1 MLSQIKTSN
10 PMKNHTEKKEAVI
23 ATFKAYRKNQIDKYE
38 LKAYLK
44 DIEYQL
50 YKAEFENTNQ
60 TDEDFERLETL
71 GMWFKFFKGD
81 TACTTIGDII
91 NALDCPTNG
100 KYILRNLDSAINDN
114 ELEIYF
120 S

>member
-1 MLSQIKTSN
+1 
-10 PMKNHTEKKEAVI
+10 MKNHTEKKEAVI
-23 ATFKAYRKNQIDKYE
+23 ATFKAYRTNRIDKYE

-50 YKAEFENTNQ
+50 YMRYFEDIEQTNN
-60 TDEDFERLETL
+60 DEYEYEADIENLCTKN
-71 GMWFKFFKGD
+71 MWFKFFNGD
-81 TACTTIGDII
+81 TLATTINDII

-100 KYILRNLDSAINDN
+100 KYILRNLDSAIA
-114 ELEIYF
+114 EKQLEIYF

>member
-1 MLSQIKTSN
+1 
-10 PMKNHTEKKEAVI
+10 MKNHTEKKEAVI
-23 ATFKAYRKNQIDKYE
+23 ATFKAYRMGQIDKYE

-50 YKAEFENTNQ
+50 YVRYFEDIEQTNN
-60 TDEDFERLETL
+60 DEDFEADIENLCTKN
-71 GMWFKFFKGD
+71 MWFRFFKGD
-81 TACTTIGDII
+81 TLATTINDII
-91 NALDCPTNG
+91 NSLDCPTN
-100 KYILRNLDSAINDN
+100 KNHILRNLDTAINDN

>member
-1 MLSQIKTSN
+1 
-10 PMKNHTEKKEAVI
+10 MKNHTEKKEAVLAI
-23 ATFKAYRKNQIDKYE
+23 FKAYRMGQIDKYE
-38 LKAYLK
+38 LEVYLK
-44 DIEYQL
+44 DIQYQL
-50 YKAEFENTNQ
+50 YIQYFEDIEQTNN
-60 TDEDFERLETL
+60 DEDFEADFETLATL

-91 NALDCPTNG
+91 SALDCPTNG
-100 KYILRNLDSAINDN
+100 KYILRNLDAGINDN

>member
-1 MLSQIKTSN
+1 
-10 PMKNHTEKKEAVI
+10 MKNHTEKKEAVI
-23 ATFKAYRKNQIDKYE
+23 ATFKAYRTNRIDKYE

-50 YKAEFENTNQ
+50 YVRYFESVDQWNDSDEFIEADIENLCTKN
-60 TDEDFERLETL
+60 
-71 GMWFKFFKGD
+71 MWFRFFKGD
-81 TACTTIGDII
+81 TLATTINDII
-91 NALDCPTNG
+91 NSLDCPTNG

>member
-1 MLSQIKTSN
+1 
-10 PMKNHTEKKEAVI
+10 MKNHTEKKEAVI
-23 ATFKAYRKNQIDKYE
+23 ATFKAYRTNRIDKYE
-38 LKAYLK
+38 LKVYLK

-50 YKAEFENTNQ
+50 YVRYFEDIEQTNN
-60 TDEDFERLETL
+60 DEDFEGDIETLATL

-100 KYILRNLDSAINDN
+100 KYILRNLDSAIA
-114 ELEIYF
+114 EKQLEIYF

>member
-1 MLSQIKTSN
+1 
-10 PMKNHTEKKEAVI
+10 MKNHTEKKEAVI
-23 ATFKAYRKNQIDKYE
+23 ATFKAYRMGQIDKYE

-50 YKAEFENTNQ
+50 YMREFESVDQWNDS
-60 TDEDFERLETL
+60 DEFIESELNKLESMYL
-71 GMWFKFFKGD
+71 WFKFFKGD
-81 TACTTIGDII
+81 TLATTINDII
-91 NALDCPTNG
+91 KDLDCPTN
-100 KYILRNLDSAINDN
+100 KNYILRNLDSAINDN

>member
-1 MLSQIKTSN
+1 
-10 PMKNHTEKKEAVI
+10 MKNHTEKKEAVI
-23 ATFKAYRKNQIDKYE
+23 ATFKAYRTNRIDKYE

-50 YKAEFENTNQ
+50 YMREFEDIEQTNN
-60 TDEDFERLETL
+60 DEDFEADIENLCTKN
-71 GMWFKFFKGD
+71 MWFKFFKGD
-81 TACTTIGDII
+81 TLATTINDII
-91 NALDCPTNG
+91 KDLDCPTNG